1 MFSGDLVSLSFSILI
16 SFYLF
21 VEANVQKGLS
31 FCFKMLL
38 VVVVEKN

>member
-1 MFSGDLVSLSFSILI
+1 MFSGGLVSLSFSILI
-16 SFYLF
+16 SYLF